1 MKPHYAHKSLK
12 LLKALEPLNSKPLV
26 DRIYDEILV
35 GGQSFTPATAEAH
48 QPAVELLGELM
59 NVHAEFEA
67 EAGQLQDMFGEYLE
81 GSMQTNQ
88 ENGQFFTPM
97 SAVRMM
103 IQCMLPD
110 SEEKLLEKPLWICD
124 PACGTGRFMLG
135 VAEHFNRVL
144 ECGYFN
150 FCIVNVDVDR
160 RAAIYCTMNAILNQI
175 PSITIWGNSL
185 SLEIYDAFAVLPG
198 HAWPW
203 IRVAKGRARELLTKA
218 LESSK
223 KPTEEIEQQAA
234 PTPVPKAVQPK
245 KLVQMTFGEA
255 GA

>member
-1 MKPHYAHKSLK
+1 MKPHYTHKSLK

-48 QPAVELLGELM
+48 HPAVELLGELM
-59 NVHAEFEA
+59 NVHAEFTA

-97 SAVRMM
+97 NVVRMIVQM
-103 IQCMLPD
+103 TLSD
-110 SEEKLLEKPLWICD
+110 SKEELLERPLWICD

-144 ECGYFN
+144 SGYFN

-175 PSITIWGNSL
+175 PSITIWGNAL

-198 HAWPW
+198 HPWPW
-203 IRVAKGRARELLTKA
+203 IRVDKDRARGLLTSA
-218 LESSK
+218 LEASK
-223 KPTEEIEQQAA
+223 KQTEGIEQQA
-234 PTPVPKAVQPK
+234 VPEPMLKAVQPK